1 MRGKAKQDLLLRRAR
16 SQQIAIHK
24 IENRILLRNMPALR
38 AIRARTRGRRR
49 T

>member
-1 MRGKAKQDLLLRRAR
+1 VRGSKKQELLLRNAR
-16 SQQIAIHK
+16 SQRIAIHK
-24 IENRILLRNMPALR
+24 IEDRILLKNMPALQ